1 MEKEPG
7 LQQLFFQQ
15 VRNQVPDNLSFVHEI
30 AGLLEISYDSA
41 YRRIRGEKELSLD
54 EMIKLSYRFNV
65 SLDAVFNLKGD
76 NVVFRH
82 YGLQSSTEKI
92 NEWLPLIYQ
101 DFLQASRAQS
111 AEIIYAAKD
120 PPIYQY
126 FQFPEIAA
134 FKFFFWKKTLFENPE
149 LEDRLFRL
157 DDLDS
162 SDLESGAKL
171 LKASVNLLTTEIWNE
186 DTFNMFSRQIEYY
199 WVSGYFQ
206 KKDDMLNIVDKLE
219 KWVRHMQKQADCGFK
234 FIYGQP
240 AEGVEN
246 SFRMY
251 ENEVVLNDNAI
262 FARVD
267 NITSVYITYNVISL
281 LISHEP
287 GFCTDVEQFLLG
299 LMKKSNLISLTGEK
313 ARNRFFNKLFLSVE
327 ELKKRL
333 DVV

>member
-7 LQQLFFQQ
+7 LQQLFFEQI
-15 VRNQVPDNLSFVHEI
+15 RNQVPDNLSFVHEI
-30 AGLLEISYDSA
+30 ASLLEISYDSA
-41 YRRIRGEKELSLD
+41 YRRIRGEKELSLE
-54 EMIKLSYRFNV
+54 EMLRLGEKFSV
-65 SLDAVFNLKGD
+65 SLDSVFNLHGN

-92 NEWLPLIYQ
+92 SEWLPLIYQ
-101 DFLQASRAQS
+101 DFLHASKAQK

-134 FKFFFWKKTLFENPE
+134 FKFFFWKKTLFENPG

-157 DDLDS
+157 DDIDS
-162 SDLESGAKL
+162 ADLESGAKL
-171 LKASVNLLTTEIWNE
+171 LKASINLPTTEIWNE
-186 DTFNMFSRQIEYY
+186 DTFNMFCRQIEYY
-199 WVSGYFQ
+199 WVSGYFE

-219 KWVRHMQKQADCGFK
+219 KWVRHMQKQADNGFK

-246 SFRMY
+246 SFLMY
-251 ENEVVLNDNAI
+251 ENEVVLNDNTI

-287 GFCTDVEQFLLG
+287 RFCADVEQFLHG
-299 LMKKSNLISLTGEK
+299 LTKKSNLISLTGSK
-313 ARNRFFNKLFLSVE
+313 ARNRFFNKLQLSVE